1 MNEDKKLTKTKLR
14 IWFWMDAL
22 KFLLVVIGL
31 FTLVAVI
38 QTGGSAMRIITI
50 IICFGSYI
58 PIQYLTDN
66 LIRRAEKEAED
77 KKARKEL
84 LIRLATALRTE
95 LDRWYY

>member
-31 FTLVAVI
+31 FTLVAII
-38 QTGGSAMRIITI
+38 QTGGSVMRIITI

-58 PIQYLTDN
+58 PIQYLADN
-66 LIRRAEKEAED
+66 LIRRAEKKAED

-84 LIRLATALRTE
+84 LTRLATALRTE
-95 LDRWYY
+95 VDRWYY